1 MTAEQVAHI
10 AMFGAAACYIVAATA
25 YFIAGMTW
33 MFLTM
38 MLYAISVL
46 TVWMAGTK

>member
-1 MTAEQVAHI
+1 MW
-10 AMFGAAACYIVAATA
+10 GAAACYIVAATA
-25 YFIAGMTW
+25 YYLEGKHW

-38 MLYAISVL
+38 GLYATTCF